1 MPFLLDF
8 FEIPEERVVLVK
20 PSFDGSQ
27 SASGGS
33 RQDGNRFAVF
43 GDDNPFAAVGRA
55 VHKLGEPCLGLRY
68 ADFIPHE
75 IIIVKIV

>member
-8 FEIPEERVVLVK
+8 FEILEERVVPVK
-20 PSFDGSQ
+20 PSFDGAQ

-33 RQDGNRFAVF
+33 RQDGDRFAVF

-55 VHKLGEPCLGLRY
+55 IHKLGEPCLGLRN
-68 ADFIPHE
+68 ADFIAHK